1 MKGFYIFEIFFQMPV
16 LIVWQKIAF
25 HITISVTNNC
35 LKMFIEP
42 FYANGFES
50 HEQKR
55 MFR

>member
-25 HITISVTNNC
+25 HITISVTKNW

-42 FYANGFES
+42 FYANGFEN